1 MDTEMETK
9 GYPVIVTA
17 VRVIEWIN
25 SRKTFPT
32 AQEFQDRFG
41 GHISTAHRWLNVIE
55 AERGITRPRRV
66 NGEPM
71 QRTNDAAA

>member
-1 MDTEMETK
+1 MDAEMETK

-32 AQEFQDRFG
+32 AQEFQERFG
-41 GHISTAHRWLNVIE
+41 GHISTAHRWLNAIE

-66 NGEPM
+66 NGEPL
-71 QRTNDAAA
+71 QEAKNAA